1 MIIVCL
7 GNKVSCCG
15 NRDDIFNEDSHKKAG
30 INYYWNSL
38 VLMNG
43 LLF

>member
-15 NRDDIFNEDSHKKAG
+15 NRDDIFNEDSHQNKPELIIIG
-30 INYYWNSL
+30 I
-38 VLMNG
+38 
-43 LLF
+43 LLSK

>member
-15 NRDDIFNEDSHKKAG
+15 NRDDIFNEDSHKPEDQWSCKRSPA
-30 INYYWNSL
+30 IL
-38 VLMNG
+38 AK
-43 LLF
+43 

>member
-15 NRDDIFNEDSHKKAG
+15 NRDDIFNEDSHKKKPELIIIG
-30 INYYWNSL
+30 I
-38 VLMNG
+38 
-43 LLF
+43 LLSK

>member
-15 NRDDIFNEDSHKKAG
+15 NRGDTFNEGSHQNKPELIIG
-30 INYYWNSL
+30 I
-38 VLMNG
+38 
-43 LLF
+43 LLSK